1 MKRVVI
7 IGADFSPSSLP
18 PATRIRFFAT
28 HLPEFGWQPII
39 LTTDPKFYDWN
50 VDPENEHLLPASLEI
65 DRTDAFS
72 SNWTRK
78 IGVGDVGMRS
88 LWQHWTRLK
97 RICESQPIDLIF
109 IPVPP
114 YMSMVLGRLA
124 HMRFGIP
131 YVIDYIDPWV
141 TDYYWKLPKEQ
152 RPPKWVLADALSRM
166 AEPFSIKRVSQI
178 TGVSKGTT
186 DSVVARYAHLGSENA
201 TEIPYGASVSDFEY
215 VRLHPRPNPI
225 FDRQD
230 GLVHV
235 SYVGA
240 CIPAMHG
247 SVRALFQAMRV
258 GLESSRE
265 IFSRIRLHFV
275 GTTYA
280 HSPIDKRSI
289 EALASEVG
297 IEGYV
302 DERLSRVSYLDS
314 LQIMIDSHA
323 LFLAGSEEPHYTAS
337 KVFPCILS
345 GRPILAI
352 FHEESSVVDILRE
365 TRAGQVF
372 TFGAKQKPSD
382 RVSDVVDWLGALEGS
397 SDAQPLSVVGDN
409 IEPYSTREMARRLAG
424 VFEKA
429 IRIQQPEQDALVE
442 SMEADSNRLA
452 NERQTSLNSNTI

>member
-1 MKRVVI
+1 VSKTVLI

-28 HLPEFGWQPII
+28 HLPEFGWRPTI

-50 VDPENEHLLPASLEI
+50 VDPENDHLLPPSLEI
-65 DRTDAFS
+65 NRTDAFS
-72 SNWTRK
+72 SNWTRRL
-78 IGVGDVGMRS
+78 GVGDVGIRS

-124 HMRFGIP
+124 HSRFGIP

-141 TDYYWKLPKEQ
+141 TGYYWKVPKSQ
-152 RPPKWVLADALSRM
+152 RPPKWILADALSKVV
-166 AEPFSIKRVSQI
+166 EPFAIKHVSHI
-178 TGVSKGTT
+178 TGVSSGTT
-186 DSVVARYAHLGSENA
+186 NSVVERYAHLRSENA
-201 TEIPYGASVSDFEY
+201 TEIPYGASASDFEY
-215 VRLHPRPNPI
+215 VRLHPRPNPV
-225 FDRQD
+225 FDCQD

-240 CIPAMHG
+240 CIPAMHE
-247 SVRALFQAMRV
+247 SVRALFQAMRL
-258 GLESSRE
+258 GLNRSRE
-265 IFSRIRLHFV
+265 NFGLIRLHFV

-280 HSPIDKRSI
+280 HAPNNSRPIEDLAR
-289 EALASEVG
+289 EAG

-302 DERLSRVSYLDS
+302 DERPSRVSYLDS

-323 LFLAGSEEPHYTAS
+323 LFLAGSVEPHYTAS

-345 GRPILAI
+345 HRPVLAI

-365 TRAGQVF
+365 TRAGKVF
-372 TFGAKQKPSD
+372 TFGARHK
-382 RVSDVVDWLGALEGS
+382 VSESVSEVADWLGDLGARSRE
-397 SDAQPLSVVGDN
+397 QQFSVDG
-409 IEPYSTREMARRLAG
+409 IELYSTREMARRLAG
-424 VFEKA
+424 VFEQA
-429 IRIQQPEQDALVE
+429 IRIQQPEQDALLE
-442 SMEADSNRLA
+442 STEVDQNRLQ
-452 NERQTSLNSNTI
+452 NERQTSFNSNSI